1 MPIAR
6 DMTELIGR
14 TPMVRLNRLGRDPA
28 GRDLP
33 GRVVVKL
40 ENFNPASSVKDRIGL
55 AMIEAAE
62 RNGTLTVDSVIVEAT
77 SGNTGIALAYVGAVK
92 GYRVIL
98 TMPDT
103 MSVERRR
110 LLAAFGAQIE
120 LTPGAEGMSSAVA
133 RAQEI
138 VDTTPGAI
146 LASQFRNPA
155 NPAAHRDTT
164 AEEIWADTEGE
175 VDIFVAGV
183 GTGGTITGVGSRLK
197 ERKPSVTAIAVE
209 PDSSAVLSGGRP
221 GPHKIQGIG
230 AGFVPE
236 VLDRSVVD
244 EVIRVSA
251 DDATTTAREL
261 ARREG
266 ILGGVSAGANVR
278 AALEVARRP
287 ESEGKTIVTVI
298 CDTGERYLSTWLY
311 EE

>member
-1 MPIAR
+1 MPVAN
-6 DMTELIGR
+6 DMTALIGR
-14 TPMVRLNRLGRDPA
+14 TPMVRLNRL

-62 RNGTLTVDSVIVEAT
+62 RDGTLTEDSVIVEAT

-155 NPAAHRDTT
+155 NPAAHRETT

-175 VDIFVAGV
+175 VDVFVAGV

-209 PDSSAVLSGGRP
+209 PDSSPVLSGGRP

-230 AGFVPE
+230 PGFVPE

-251 DDATTTAREL
+251 DDATSTAREL

-287 ESEGKTIVTVI
+287 ENEGKTIVTVI

>member
-6 DMTELIGR
+6 DMTELIGE
-14 TPMVRLNRLGRDPA
+14 TPMVRLNRLGEGLA
-28 GRDLP
+28 

-55 AMIEAAE
+55 AMIKAAE
-62 RNGTLTVDSVIVEAT
+62 AEGALRPGSVIVEAT

-110 LLAAFGAQIE
+110 LLRAFGAELE
-120 LTPGAEGMSSAVA
+120 LTPGPEGMNAAVERA
-133 RAQEI
+133 REI
-138 VDTTPGAI
+138 VRRNPDAV
-146 LASQFRNPA
+146 LASQFTNPA
-155 NPAAHRDTT
+155 NPRAHRETT
-164 AEEIWADTEGE
+164 AEEIWRDTEGRI
-175 VDIFVAGV
+175 DALVAGV
-183 GTGGTITGVGSRLK
+183 GTGGTITGAGGRLK
-197 ERKPSVTAIAVE
+197 ELNPGLRAIAVE
-209 PDSSAVLSGGRP
+209 PDGSPVLSGGSP

-236 VLDRSVVD
+236 VLDRSVID

-251 DDATTTAREL
+251 DDATETARAL
-261 ARREG
+261 ASREG
-266 ILGGVSAGANVR
+266 ILGGVSAGANVW
-278 AALEVARRP
+278 AALQVAARA
-287 ESEGKTIVTVI
+287 EYEDKTIVTVI
-298 CDTGERYLSTWLY
+298 CDTGERYLSTWLF

>member
-1 MPIAR
+1 MPVAN
-6 DMTELIGR
+6 DMTALIGR
-14 TPMVRLNRLGRDPA
+14 TPMVRLNRLGR
-28 GRDLP
+28 GLP

-40 ENFNPASSVKDRIGL
+40 ESFNPASSVKDRIGL

-62 RNGTLTVDSVIVEAT
+62 RDGTLTEDSVIVEAT

-155 NPAAHRDTT
+155 NPAVHRETT

-209 PDSSAVLSGGRP
+209 PDSSPVLSGGRP

-251 DDATTTAREL
+251 DDATNTAREL

-287 ESEGKTIVTVI
+287 ENEGKTIVTVI